1 VWWGGALRP
10 PTSRG
15 EDDVTAAA
23 LLAKGEWD
31 LHYDA
36 KSEHGIETVDVR
48 RVRFVSGRKLEDVDE
63 EARMRWRRE
72 GVLDD
77 DAGDSDDDDDDSD
90 EDDLDPNLIN
100 VAAVPENAEV
110 SLASIA
116 RAQRDVDQSVEQ
128 RGGVGVERAG
138 LDAFGRM
145 PLDRQRRMA
154 EAFASMK
161 DGLSSAFAALQER
174 HGADYAITK
183 EDLDEI
189 MRGMRS

>member
-1 VWWGGALRP
+1 MWWGGALRP

-72 GVLDD
+72 GALDD
-77 DAGDSDDDDDDSD
+77 DAGDSDDDDDSD

-138 LDAFGRM
+138 LDAFGQM

-183 EDLDEI
+183 EDVDEI